1 MMINLSKVSRGQKI
15 NLSKVAPGVTGY
27 IIEASW
33 DANRFDNGKK
43 FDLDLVGVLCDANGN
58 LLGMDVMNLIYPN
71 LKAAEIGAFSNLV
84 TVDGSVKHTGDNQTG
99 SGDGPDETITFD
111 TAITNGA
118 KLALIVNIDGAKEAG
133 LNFGMVKNA
142 KVVVKD
148 KSTGQAIV
156 QYDLEEDFSAE
167 TGVVVA
173 EIYNKD
179 NEWRFSAV
187 GAGYSKGLDRALA
200 DYGIQ
205 AEYA

>member
-1 MMINLSKVSRGQKI
+1 MINLSKVSRGQKI

-33 DANRFDNGKK
+33 DANRFDNGKQ

-58 LLGMDVMNLIYPN
+58 LLNMDAMNLIYPN
-71 LKAAEIGAFSNLV
+71 DGNAGGFCNLR
-84 TVDGSVKHTGDNQTG
+84 TADGSVNHTGDNRTG
-99 SGDGPDETITFD
+99 SGDGPDETITFE
-111 TAITNGA
+111 TAITRGD
-118 KLALIVNIDGAKEAG
+118 KLSLIVNIDQAKEMG

-148 KSTGQAIV
+148 SVTKAPII

-173 EIYNKD
+173 EIYKKD
-179 NEWRFSAV
+179 GEWRFSAV
-187 GAGYSKGLDRALA
+187 GAGYVKGLDKALA
-200 DYGIQ
+200 DYGIN
-205 AEYA
+205 AAYN